1 MKAARRTQADR
12 REGTIRKLLDAAT
25 DALVELG
32 YAGASVQEIC
42 ARAGVSHGGLFRH
55 FPTTEALMVAVAA
68 DASRQI
74 LDQYRSRYVTLQP
87 GDDRLALALELVRT
101 SCRSKLNQAW
111 YELMIAARTSPTLR
125 KAIAP
130 LAATYYRDITALAR
144 QLLPELVLR
153 LGDRFDV
160 FVDTVIAM
168 FDGETLHRFVTKQP
182 AMDEQRIG
190 LIASLIAASSS

>member
-1 MKAARRTQADR
+1 
-12 REGTIRKLLDAAT
+12 
-25 DALVELG
+25 
-32 YAGASVQEIC
+32 
-42 ARAGVSHGGLFRH
+42 
-55 FPTTEALMVAVAA
+55 MVAVAA

-74 LDQYRSRYVTLQP
+74 LAQYQSRYETLQP
-87 GDDRLALALELVRT
+87 GDDRLPLALALVRT
-101 SCRSKLNQAW
+101 SCRSRVNQAW

-130 LAATYYRDITALAR
+130 LAAAYYRDITALAR

-168 FDGETLHRFVTKQP
+168 FDGETLHRFVTKKP
-182 AMDEQRIG
+182 AMDEQRIA